1 MNPPR
6 ALHARLA
13 LCAAAAL
20 FAGCSVLAPQPDRTR
35 FFVLT
40 ASAPPAE
47 AVSPSPGAL
56 ALGLGP
62 IDLPSYLGHLEVV
75 TRAAP
80 NRIDLSP
87 SDRWAESFDDNVR
100 EVLTRDLGARL
111 PGAHIV
117 SFPWYPTTPL
127 DYEIAVRFERF
138 ERVGANSTEL
148 DAHWTIRDGKTRRT
162 LATRAARFAT
172 AVPDGA
178 MESAAAALSADLA
191 GLAGQIATTVAQLNQ
206 ARAAHSG
213 G

>member
-40 ASAPPAE
+40 ASAPPAG

-117 SFPWYPTTPL
+117 SFPWYPTTTL

-138 ERVGANSTEL
+138 ERAGANSTEL

-191 GLAGQIATTVAQLNQ
+191 ELAGQIATTVAQLNQ
-206 ARAAHSG
+206 ARAAHG
-213 G
+213 GG